1 MVVAGVGGP
10 ADLFLFYLLQ
20 SAGAVV
26 YCDLHNRK
34 DREMDTIQMALNIN
48 IAGGDNWQ
56 ERLADALLAIQSH
69 VRESEKLRI
78 ADTLDGNDFTAH
90 YTLFGEIK

>member
-1 MVVAGVGGP
+1 
-10 ADLFLFYLLQ
+10 
-20 SAGAVV
+20 
-26 YCDLHNRK
+26 
-34 DREMDTIQMALNIN
+34 
-48 IAGGDNWQ
+48 
-56 ERLADALLAIQSH
+56 LADALLAIQAH

>member
-1 MVVAGVGGP
+1 LVVAGVGGP

-26 YCDLHNRK
+26 YLRPHNRK
-34 DREMDTIQMALNIN
+34 DREMNTIQMALNIN

-56 ERLADALLAIQSH
+56 ERLADALLAIQAH

>member
-1 MVVAGVGGP
+1 MTNSEHDHYDAFGVNTKNSFNTP
-10 ADLFLFYLLQ
+10 P
-20 SAGAVV
+20 
-26 YCDLHNRK
+26 
-34 DREMDTIQMALNIN
+34 REMNTIQMTLNIN

-56 ERLADALLAIQSH
+56 ERLADALLAIQAH